1 MRYEAKIISLQALL
15 EEYFFSRVLRKET
28 EKTYRKIISKLE
40 DTLDVFNQ
48 RGYES
53 DIQQLD
59 RHILLEWR
67 RQELNKG
74 LSPTSWNTY
83 IRHLKA
89 VFNYGIDQGLLTYDK
104 NPFAELTITVPKK
117 KKKTLDDL
125 VIVQTRHLLNQL
137 QAQEE
142 KGEYIGKALPVWFWR
157 VVFETFYY
165 SGIRRNQLVH
175 LQVKDI
181 DLKTQQISIR
191 VEGSKTWR
199 EYPIPICN
207 NLLPWLKLILLKAKQ
222 LDFKREDQLFN
233 VNRYSP
239 RKRYNSAKELSLDRL
254 SNVFEYISKTVGARI
269 TPHRFRH
276 TLGTELMKTPE
287 RDLHLVKS
295 LMGHTN
301 IRTTLEYVEA
311 DMASM
316 KSILE
321 NRRIL

>member
-1 MRYEAKIISLQALL
+1 MRYEAKIISLPALL
-15 EEYFFSRVLRKET
+15 EEYFFCRVLRKET
-28 EKTYRKIISKLE
+28 EKTYRKTISKLE

-67 RQELNKG
+67 RQELDKG

-83 IRHLKA
+83 TRHLKA

-117 KKKTLDDL
+117 KKKILDDL

-142 KGEYIGKALPVWFWR
+142 KEEYIGKALPVWFWR

-181 DLKTQQISIR
+181 DLKIQQINIR

-207 NLLPWLKLILLKAKQ
+207 DLLP
-222 LDFKREDQLFN
+222 
-233 VNRYSP
+233 
-239 RKRYNSAKELSLDRL
+239 
-254 SNVFEYISKTVGARI
+254 
-269 TPHRFRH
+269 
-276 TLGTELMKTPE
+276 
-287 RDLHLVKS
+287 
-295 LMGHTN
+295 
-301 IRTTLEYVEA
+301 
-311 DMASM
+311 
-316 KSILE
+316 
-321 NRRIL
+321 